1 MGAIFFR
8 DLLRE
13 VAAAFVAVTGVLLV
27 VLMTSQLAFVLARAA
42 ERQIPA
48 SAVLEL
54 LWLSVQQNTT
64 ILLPIGLMLAVVIA
78 LGRLYHESEL
88 AAAQSC
94 GLGPR
99 TLYVPVALLTVAVA
113 ALGAWLAFSLA
124 PAAAVRT
131 VEIRR
136 EAART
141 AEFRQLASSQF
152 RALGA
157 DAVLYFRDAEPDGTL
172 RQVFFQRRTDTRGN
186 VQVVVADRAR
196 YAIVPDGSAYSVTL
210 YEGERYEGVPGQAK
224 FRFVKFREQTIPV
237 RIPQAQN
244 LPDRADMKTTRALV
258 ASAAPKDKAELHWR
272 IATPV
277 MILILGLL
285 GVPLARLRPRQ
296 GRYARV
302 IYAVLLFF
310 IYANLLSAG
319 QVWITH
325 GVTPGPLGLWW
336 VHGIAIALGVAIVW
350 FPGALA
356 RARYRSNQSKLVSPR
371 FT

>member
-1 MGAIFFR
+1 LGAIFFKY
-8 DLLRE
+8 LLRE
-13 VAAAFVAVTGVLLV
+13 VTAAFVAVTGVLLV
-27 VLMTSQLAFVLARAA
+27 ILMTNQLAFVLARAA
-42 ERQIPA
+42 ERQIPG
-48 SAVLEL
+48 SAVPEL

-64 ILLPIGLMLAVVIA
+64 ILLPVGLVLAIVIA

-94 GLGPR
+94 GIGPR
-99 TLYVPVALLTVAVA
+99 ALYVPVALITVAVA
-113 ALGAWLAFSLA
+113 GLGAWLAFSLA

-131 VEIRR
+131 LEIRR

-152 RALGA
+152 RSLGA
-157 DAVLYFRDAEPDGTL
+157 DAVLYFRSADRDGTL
-172 RQVFFQRRTDTRGN
+172 REVFFQRRTDARGL

-210 YEGERYEGVPGQAK
+210 YDGERYEGVPGQAK
-224 FRFVKFREQTIPV
+224 FRIVKFREQTIPV
-237 RIPQAQN
+237 RIPEAGN
-244 LPDRADMKTTRALV
+244 LPDRADMKTTAALV
-258 ASAAPKDKAELHWR
+258 ASTAPKDKAELHWR

-277 MILILGLL
+277 MILILGAL
-285 GVPLARLRPRQ
+285 GVPIARLRPRQ

-302 IYAVLLFF
+302 LYVVVLYF

-319 QVWITH
+319 QVWITR
-325 GVTPGPLGLWW
+325 GLTPLPLGLWW
-336 VHGIAIALGVAIVW
+336 VHAIALALGVAVIW
-350 FPGALA
+350 FPGAVA